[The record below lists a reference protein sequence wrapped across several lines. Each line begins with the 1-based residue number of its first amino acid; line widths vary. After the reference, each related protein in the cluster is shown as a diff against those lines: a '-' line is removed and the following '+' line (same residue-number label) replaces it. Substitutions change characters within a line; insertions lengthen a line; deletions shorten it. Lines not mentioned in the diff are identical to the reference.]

1 MAKDNAINDI
11 KEKASDA
18 KVCLHCWDMGEY
30 FVCGFYPVSVENQ
43 FKKKCTPADWAECPF
58 K

>member
-1 MAKDNAINDI
+1 MAKDNAVTEV
-11 KEKASDA
+11 KEKVSDA
-18 KVCLHCWDMGEY
+18 KLCLHCWSMDGY
-30 FVCGFYPVSVENQ
+30 YICGFCPTSAEYQ